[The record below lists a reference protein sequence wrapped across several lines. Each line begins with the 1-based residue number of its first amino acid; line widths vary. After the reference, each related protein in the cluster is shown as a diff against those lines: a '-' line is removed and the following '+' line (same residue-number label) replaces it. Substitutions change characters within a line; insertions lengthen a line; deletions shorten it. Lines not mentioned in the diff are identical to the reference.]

1 MLLHRYLWNYL
12 VLIFALFIPMA
23 PCVPKLAES
32 PIHIVKPLE
41 PVTSATENDDVAFE
55 CEVSKPDVPGAWF
68 KDDLEILPEVD
79 EKYDVI
85 LEGVTHGLTVHEVM
99 PDDEAEYTLE
109 IGKESTTTKLVLEGT
124 TFANNPL
131 SRETR

>member
-1 MLLHRYLWNYL
+1 MLTFYT
-12 VLIFALFIPMA
+12 LFSPPISSLCPD
-23 PCVPKLAES
+23 LTES

-41 PVTSATENDDVAFE
+41 PIAEAEENTDVTFE

-85 LEGVTHGLTVHEVM
+85 LEGVTHGLTVHDVV

-109 IGKESTTTKLVLEGT
+109 IGKESTTTKLVLQGT
-124 TFANNPL
+124 TISNLVVNRPDFPTIA
-131 SRETR
+131 